1 MFKKLKIS
9 RELKALF
16 LNGVPRRKYPQ
27 IERVYARLFLSDDG
41 KKVLAHMQ
49 AQCYER
55 SLGMESSDQ
64 ALRFQEGQ
72 RSFVAMIFRMVDLG
86 RRQTP

>member
-9 RELKALF
+9 TELKALF
-16 LNGVPRRKYPQ
+16 LNGVPRRKY
-27 IERVYARLFLSDDG
+27 ARLFMSDDG

-55 SLGMESSDQ
+55 SLGMEASDQ

-72 RSFVAMIFRMVDLG
+72 RSFVSMIFRMVDLG

>member
-9 RELKALF
+9 KELKALF
-16 LNGVPRRKYPQ
+16 LNGVPRRKYP
-27 IERVYARLFLSDDG
+27 RLFMSDDG

-55 SLGMESSDQ
+55 SLGMEASDQ

-72 RSFVAMIFRMVDLG
+72 RSFVSMIFRMVDLG